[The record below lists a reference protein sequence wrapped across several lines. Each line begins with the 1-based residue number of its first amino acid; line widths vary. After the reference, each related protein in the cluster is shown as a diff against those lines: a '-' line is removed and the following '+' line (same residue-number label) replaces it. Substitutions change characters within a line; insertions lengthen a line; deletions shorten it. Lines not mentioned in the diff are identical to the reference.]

1 MDTAIVI
8 VATLVSIGATMYMY
22 AMTNLKSLKADW
34 PMYRCNPA
42 YMPLAGLVGE
52 DPFKNFSE
60 CTMKNFQDYT
70 GFVVDP
76 LMAQFST
83 MTDVVGQ
90 IGGAMEDMRKSMSS
104 TRTGFLGIVGMV
116 FGKIQNLMSQFQYII
131 IRMRTLLARVV
142 GIMMSFMYIFY
153 GAMDTGQSVVNGPI
167 GKTMSFLCFDEN
179 TMIKLADGK
188 TTRMNMLRIGDKL
201 PDQNTVMSLY
211 TISGNNVP
219 MYKLGSVIVS
229 GSHKVKY
236 GSSYILVSAHPAAK
250 LYLKGSQGL
259 ICLNT
264 LTHRVVIDNIEFL
277 DFFESTESMV
287 KDSAIVR
294 DEIINTDK
302 LGASQ
307 TGNVS
312 YPTGLFGHTQVMLA
326 NGWTKPI
333 VLVRPGDTLDNGDHV
348 IGIVSHMST
357 ESYYTTVDRGVV
369 AQIGTGII
377 KNSGVKLAVN
387 VGNIVHDKVPLFLY
401 QLITNK
407 GSYSVISDSDIRY
420 TIVDEMGIRSGV

>member
-8 VATLVSIGATMYMY
+8 VATLVSLGATLYMY
-22 AMTNLKSLKADW
+22 AMTNIKSLKADW
-34 PMYRCNPA
+34 PLYRCNPA

-76 LMAQFST
+76 LMAQFSS
-83 MTDVVGQ
+83 MTNVVGE
-90 IGGAMEDMRKSMSS
+90 IGGAMDDMRKSMAS
-104 TRTGFLGIVGMV
+104 TRSGFLGIVGMV

-153 GAMDTGQSVVNGPI
+153 GAMDTGQSVVKGPI
-167 GKTMSFLCFDEN
+167 GQTMNFLCFDEN
-179 TMIKLADGK
+179 TSIKLSDGK
-188 TTRMNMLRIGDKL
+188 SIQMKFVRIGDKL
-201 PDQNTVMSLY
+201 PDQNTVMSVY
-211 TISGNNVP
+211 TISGQNVP

-236 GSSYILVSAHPAAK
+236 GNQYIYVSAHPASK
-250 LYLKGSQGL
+250 IYPKGSERL

-264 LTHRVVIDNIEFL
+264 LTHRIVIDNIEFL

-287 KDSAIVR
+287 NDSAIVR
-294 DEIINTDK
+294 DEIINSGK
-302 LGASQ
+302 LDNSL
-307 TGNVS
+307 TGNLS
-312 YPTGLFGHTQVMLA
+312 YPTGVFGNTKVMLS

-333 VLVRPGDTLDNGDHV
+333 MLVRAGDVLENGDYV
-348 IGIVSHMST
+348 IGSVSHMSLET
-357 ESYYTTVDRGVV
+357 YYTHIDKGIVG
-369 AQIGTGII
+369 QIGTGII
-377 KNSGVKLAVN
+377 QNSGVKLAAN
-387 VGNIVHDKVPLFLY
+387 FGNILHDKIPVFLY
-401 QLITNK
+401 HLITQK
-407 GSYSVISDSDIRY
+407 GSYSVLSESGDRY
-420 TIVDEMGIRSGV
+420 VIADEMKLRSSA